1 MTEVMEQMDIKNV
14 LNSLGIKSQNSGSAV
29 GAHWFMTR
37 GEKISSYSPVDGN
50 LIADVNAA
58 TNMEYK
64 ESLVQVEL
72 KIDLNKLWH

>member
-50 LIADVNAA
+50 LIADVNACLLY
-58 TNMEYK
+58 T
-64 ESLVQVEL
+64 SPSPR
-72 KIDLNKLWH
+72 D